1 MQINLLTD
9 GYKDSE
15 GFYQAFLN
23 DTLRQRSF
31 ISVNYI
37 NIPYELPDFPI
48 FFAIKNQEERANEYC
63 KMIKIIAEYVITLD
77 RDIYMDERFWHSW
90 LCLYKREYLLNIYPQ
105 IKEDY
110 GAFKNIVIKKFDWE
124 NYIYKAILI
133 AQYVEENAQPEK
145 YEYYYRLIL
154 QNMDMFNYIIKYEI
168 FRNGKFLI
176 NIMDIIAETGLS
188 SILKAKI
195 KNRPDL
201 GKDERYGRRVI
212 FEMNKAYPI
221 VMSPMLDKDMLKEY
235 FLKYLG
241 YYYEGNEEIDEKE
254 V

>member
-31 ISVNYI
+31 ISENYI
-37 NIPYELPDFPI
+37 NIPSELPDFPI
-48 FFAIKNQEERANEYC
+48 FSAIKNQEERANEYC

>member
-1 MQINLLTD
+1 ML
-9 GYKDSE
+9 
-15 GFYQAFLN
+15 F
-23 DTLRQRSF
+23 RS
-31 ISVNYI
+31 
-37 NIPYELPDFPI
+37 
-48 FFAIKNQEERANEYC
+48 
-63 KMIKIIAEYVITLD
+63 
-77 RDIYMDERFWHSW
+77 ERFWHSW
-90 LCLYKREYLLNIYPQ
+90 LCLYKRKYLLNIYPQ

-154 QNMDMFNYIIKYEI
+154 QSMDMFNYIIKYEI

-176 NIMDIIAETGLS
+176 NIMDIIEETGLS

-212 FEMNKAYPI
+212 FELNKAYPI

-254 V
+254 VQEQEEF